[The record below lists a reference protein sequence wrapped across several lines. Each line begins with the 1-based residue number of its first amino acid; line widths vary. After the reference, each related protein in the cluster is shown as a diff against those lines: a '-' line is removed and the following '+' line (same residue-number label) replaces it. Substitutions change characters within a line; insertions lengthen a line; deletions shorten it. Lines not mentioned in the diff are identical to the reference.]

1 MSNLRY
7 SPATPE
13 DIDVIYNLCRELIET
28 YEDLS
33 SIDLPAVLAWV
44 RKKIQTQ
51 ISAYTSVWQ
60 EGDKVAYFC
69 LSDEPEGA
77 ELDDFYVLSEY
88 RNCGI
93 GSEVLEHCLKH
104 AQKQVYLYVF
114 TQNIGAIRLYERFG
128 FITTKQVSP
137 TRIIMTKLP

>member
-44 RKKIQTQ
+44 RKKIQKQ
-51 ISAYTSVWQ
+51 ISGYTCVWQ
-60 EGDKVAYFC
+60 NDNKVAYFC
-69 LSDEPEGA
+69 LSEEPQGS
-77 ELDDFYVLSEY
+77 ELDDFYVLPEW
-88 RNCGI
+88 RNRGI
-93 GSEVLEHCLKH
+93 GSGVLKYCLEH
-104 AQKQVYLYVF
+104 AQKQMYLYVF
-114 TQNIGAIRLYERFG
+114 TRNIGAIRLYERFG
-128 FITTKQVSP
+128 FVETKQVSP